1 MTNTADEAQELI
13 SLIRTR
19 GEAVEDA
26 AGAITL
32 IRLIPYAGG
41 AIAGI
46 ISEKANQRRFEKVC
60 DVLSDL
66 NARLETRGGDPE
78 RHLSKDQII
87 EVVHETLQTA
97 STASDEKKIQALKNG
112 LAYAFLSD
120 DSFDRK
126 QLFLQIL
133 RGCTSIELLLLP
145 VLYSAVDPYVV
156 REGSPPTTP
165 AISRWQDPST
175 LTLNYLGV
183 ATTSASER
191 DVPPGDW
198 KAIGNRENC
207 GKESLLNFLS
217 NSIGIDKAATEGAL
231 RLLDSKG
238 LSSTVPNL
246 RRSDCRVFHW
256 VDSNAGYL
264 TPLPTYS
271 SSVHS
276 SGLINSFNP
285 QPTPLEASRADF
297 GREFLRFYR

>member
-1 MTNTADEAQELI
+1 MTNTSDETQALI
-13 SLIRTR
+13 SLIETR
-19 GEAVEDA
+19 GEAAEDA

-66 NARLETRGGDPE
+66 NARLESKGSDPE
-78 RHLSKDQII
+78 QHLSKDQII

-112 LAYAFLSD
+112 LGYAFLSD

-133 RGCTSIELLLLP
+133 RGCTSMELLLLP
-145 VLYSAVDPYVV
+145 VLYGGADPYSV
-156 REGSPPTTP
+156 REGSPPTAP
-165 AISRWQDPST
+165 EFPSWQHPPT
-175 LTLNYLGV
+175 LTLNNLGIST
-183 ATTSASER
+183 ASANER
-191 DVPPGDW
+191 YVPQGDW

-207 GKESLLNFLS
+207 GKEPLLDFLS
-217 NSIGIDKAATEGAL
+217 KKIGIDKAATEGAI

-238 LSSTVPNL
+238 LSSAAPNL
-246 RRSDCRVFHW
+246 QRSDCKVFHW
-256 VDSNAGYL
+256 IDSTPGYL
-264 TPLPTYS
+264 TQLSTHSTRVY
-271 SSVHS
+271 S
-276 SGLINSFNP
+276 SGLINSFDP
-285 QPTPLEASRADF
+285 KPTPLEASRADF
-297 GREFLRFYR
+297 GREFLKFYR